1 MKEFPSDFV
10 KYVTEDL
17 HLGTALLDGLN
28 SESPTSIR
36 VNPKKVKPNL
46 EQATATEWCDNA
58 YFLAERP
65 SFTKMP
71 LFHAGCLY
79 PQEAGSMVLDYILR
93 QIDLSKNATVLD
105 LCAAPGGKS
114 TLITSYLDNE
124 GLLVSNEIISSRS
137 KILRENLIKWGYANN
152 VVTNNTPAD
161 FERIPNFF
169 DAIVIDAPCSG
180 EGMFRKDPA
189 ARDEWS
195 LANVDMCAARQQD
208 IVADIWDSLKQNGY
222 IIYST
227 CTFNSK
233 ENENNIK
240 WILEQ
245 YDARLIEIPVPEGFH
260 AGRENIGFYGLP
272 GRSQTE
278 GFYIAVIQKLEASRG
293 KAKLAKKQTLVP
305 YKEEK
310 ELAKIIDTT
319 GWSFFQFNE
328 RILGA
333 PTPLV
338 DQMILLQNN
347 MHIVLWGTTIGEI
360 ARKGIV
366 VDHHLAMSHVLTNHL
381 PKVEVDEHT
390 ALHYLK
396 GETPKLPADTP
407 IGTVAITYQGQSLGW
422 IKNMGNRYN
431 NLFPKEYRIRMALD

>member
-1 MKEFPSDFV
+1 
-10 KYVTEDL
+10 
-17 HLGTALLDGLN
+17 
-28 SESPTSIR
+28 
-36 VNPKKVKPNL
+36 
-46 EQATATEWCDNA
+46 
-58 YFLAERP
+58 
-65 SFTKMP
+65 
-71 LFHAGCLY
+71 
-79 PQEAGSMVLDYILR
+79 MVLDYILR
-93 QIDLSKNATVLD
+93 QINLPKNSTVLD

-114 TLITSYLDNE
+114 TLVTSYLDNE

-137 KILRENLIKWGYANN
+137 KILRENISKWGYANN
-152 VVTNNTPAD
+152 VVTNNAPAD

-208 IVADIWDSLKQNGY
+208 IVTDIWDSLKQNGY

-245 YDARLIEIPVPEGFH
+245 YDARLIELPVPKGFH

-293 KAKLAKKQTLVP
+293 KAKLAKKQTLTP
-305 YKEEK
+305 YKDDK
-310 ELAKIIDTT
+310 ELAKIIDPT

-333 PTPLV
+333 PTHLV
-338 DQMILLQNN
+338 DQLFLLQNN
-347 MHIVLWGTTIGEI
+347 LHIVLWGTTIGEI
-360 ARKGIV
+360 GRKGII
-366 VDHHLAMSHVLTNHL
+366 VDHHLAMSHTLSNSL

-396 GETPKLPADTP
+396 GETPKLPTETP